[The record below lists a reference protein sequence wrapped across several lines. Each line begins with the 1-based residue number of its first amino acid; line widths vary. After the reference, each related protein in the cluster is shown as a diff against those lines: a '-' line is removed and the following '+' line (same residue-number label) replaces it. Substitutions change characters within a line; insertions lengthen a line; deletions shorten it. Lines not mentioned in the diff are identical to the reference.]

1 MTGRMELTTMENAPE
16 PFRGST
22 NIILLA
28 IVQYTIPY
36 NLFHI
41 IEELLSGSILPT

>member
-1 MTGRMELTTMENAPE
+1 MEDAPE

-36 NLFHI
+36 NFLHI
-41 IEELLSGSILPT
+41 IEEFLSRGILPT